1 MPFGF
6 HPVPGAE
13 GWQVSNPPIL
23 AMAPVRVSLELFDQV
38 GMPALRARSLRL
50 TAFLERLLDVVAA
63 RRPLEVITPRDPAC
77 RGAQLSVA
85 VDDAVAVTEA
95 LFHDH
100 QVRCDDRPPNVIRI
114 APTPLYNTFHD
125 CWRAAVA
132 LDRVLGA

>member
-1 MPFGF
+1 M
-6 HPVPGAE
+6 
-13 GWQVSNPPIL
+13 
-23 AMAPVRVSLELFDQV
+23 
-38 GMPALRARSLRL
+38 
-50 TAFLERLLDVVAA
+50 
-63 RRPLEVITPRDPAC
+63 
-77 RGAQLSVA
+77 A

-132 LDRVLGA
+132 LDRVLGP